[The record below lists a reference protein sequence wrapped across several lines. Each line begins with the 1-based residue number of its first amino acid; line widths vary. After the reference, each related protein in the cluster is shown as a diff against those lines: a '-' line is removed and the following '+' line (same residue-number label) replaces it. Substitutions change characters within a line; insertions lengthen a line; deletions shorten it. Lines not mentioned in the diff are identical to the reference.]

1 MASRP
6 DRILTTHTG
15 SLHRPPDLEEM
26 FRQKLAGERYDEQA
40 FEARLASSVA
50 EIVRRQADIGI
61 DLIDDGELSKVDFYS
76 YAKYRLEGIETR
88 PVVKAASGDTR
99 MSTTYL
105 NPAMKSVMVSPQ
117 VRQKFAQFYADT
129 EPPGGV
135 ASPGSVIQLYMPVG
149 TALEKPASYAVV
161 GPLKYKRQE
170 VQRDIA
176 NMKAALRGVAVAG
189 VFMPVVAPSM
199 FATRHIDEYYKS
211 EEEYYFA
218 IADALH
224 EEYKALVDAG
234 FSIQIDDV
242 SLPGRYRLLM
252 PSEGLQAFQRWA
264 DFAVE
269 ALNRAT
275 RGLPPEK
282 VRYHLC
288 WSSQNVPHTD
298 DAPLEH
304 LMPALLKMDA
314 GAYQME
320 AANVRHGHEWAVWAN
335 AKLPDNKVLM
345 PGVISHATN
354 IIEHPE
360 YVAELIMKYADV
372 VGRER
377 VVAATDCGFRWRIH
391 PEIAWAKLETLV
403 EGARV
408 ATRKLWKS

>member
-1 MASRP
+1 MLWAPGFVVGERRFGHDYNTRAAALDLTAYACCVLACVNTHRVAPRSNLGRIAMASRP

-170 VQRDIA
+170 V
-176 NMKAALRGVAVAG
+176 
-189 VFMPVVAPSM
+189 
-199 FATRHIDEYYKS
+199 
-211 EEEYYFA
+211 
-218 IADALH
+218 
-224 EEYKALVDAG
+224 
-234 FSIQIDDV
+234 
-242 SLPGRYRLLM
+242 
-252 PSEGLQAFQRWA
+252 
-264 DFAVE
+264 
-269 ALNRAT
+269 
-275 RGLPPEK
+275 
-282 VRYHLC
+282 
-288 WSSQNVPHTD
+288 
-298 DAPLEH
+298 
-304 LMPALLKMDA
+304 
-314 GAYQME
+314 
-320 AANVRHGHEWAVWAN
+320 
-335 AKLPDNKVLM
+335 
-345 PGVISHATN
+345 
-354 IIEHPE
+354 
-360 YVAELIMKYADV
+360 
-372 VGRER
+372 
-377 VVAATDCGFRWRIH
+377 
-391 PEIAWAKLETLV
+391 
-403 EGARV
+403 
-408 ATRKLWKS
+408 